1 MGKTFI
7 IWKRSWAYI
16 ELIEIHGAGE
26 DSCHPVFHSAL
37 TTNCMAWHQ
46 ISVTTNEDAAPEIAD
61 LFSDLGAVSVTY
73 MDAEDEPVYEP
84 AIGETKIW
92 SHTQVIAL
100 FELYK
105 DPAKIEAQLMAQLSG
120 IPMHS
125 WRHEELADQEWERA
139 WMEYYRPMKF
149 SDKLWVCP
157 TGQEQSE
164 PDTVCLTLDPG
175 LAFGTGTHPT
185 TALCLE
191 WLAKADL
198 IGKTVVD
205 YGCGSGILAIAAILL
220 GAKEAFA
227 IDIDPQAL
235 TATND
240 NAIKNNVQDRIH
252 CYFPEQF
259 PAQQADVVLANILAK
274 PLIELSGQICGLV
287 KPEGRLVLSGILKEQ
302 SDSVCSAYQHAI
314 VLNPPMVMEDW
325 VRLDGEKGSR

>member
-1 MGKTFI
+1 
-7 IWKRSWAYI
+7 
-16 ELIEIHGAGE
+16 
-26 DSCHPVFHSAL
+26 
-37 TTNCMAWHQ
+37 MAWHQ
-46 ISVTTNEDAAPEIAD
+46 ISVTTNEDAAPGIAD
-61 LFSDLGAVSVTY
+61 LFSNLGAVSVTY

-100 FELYK
+100 FELDK
-105 DPAKIEAQLMAQLSG
+105 DPANIESQLLAELPGVS
-120 IPMHS
+120 MHS

-149 SDKLWVCP
+149 GDKLWVCP

-164 PDTVCLTLDPG
+164 PGTVCLILDPG

-191 WLAKADL
+191 WLAGSDL
-198 IGKTVVD
+198 IGKTVID

-220 GAKEAFA
+220 GAREAFA
-227 IDIDPQAL
+227 VDIDPQAL

-240 NAIKNNVQDRIH
+240 NAIKNNVQNQIN

-274 PLIELSGQICGLV
+274 PLIELSGQIFALL
-287 KPEGRLVLSGILKEQ
+287 KPGGRLVLSGILQEQ
-302 SDSVCSAYQHAI
+302 SDSVCSAYQHTLA
-314 VLNPPMVMEDW
+314 LNPPVQQEDW
-325 VRLDGEKGSR
+325 VRLDGTKS